1 MTATDTVGT
10 LSSDVAGAIAAVE
23 AAVQPVLMTATDTVG
38 TLSNDVAGAIAAVEA
53 AVQPVLTTATDTV
66 AAVDPTAIAGDVIAL
81 KDAPPPPANALFTGN
96 QYTDYGVTLSS
107 DIAVSPQHAAS
118 PVDSASAQ
126 DTLVPVVADVQQH
139 APPPDTT
146 HPIDHLGH
154 AIL

>member
-1 MTATDTVGT
+1 
-10 LSSDVAGAIAAVE
+10 VAGAIAAVE
-23 AAVQPVLMTATDTVG
+23 T
-38 TLSNDVAGAIAAVEA
+38 